1 MGGGPM
7 NSGGATEPVFTTDLI
22 LFALLFPIAVSV
34 LAGLYPARR
43 ASRMN
48 AVVAL
53 KYE

>member
-1 MGGGPM
+1 MTF
-7 NSGGATEPVFTTDLI
+7 SFSLFTVNLI

-34 LAGLYPARR
+34 LAGLYPALW

-48 AVVAL
+48 PVVAL